1 MKIEFMKR
9 EWGREKEG
17 ERKRERESWDQ
28 VYYVDKTKH
37 LEALS
42 CILLEV
48 CEQALMAG
56 ALWFPV
62 RIHHSSLSNW
72 SSPGSDIGVNQ
83 IRADQSESWR
93 CLQSTSACLA
103 DIYRSCSQFES
114 LSDVKPLRPCN
125 WHALQALCCVWI
137 WLFPVRSILCTLCL
151 VYKCNELSHIAGS
164 TQRD

>member
-48 CEQALMAG
+48 CEQAL
-56 ALWFPV
+56 WQV
-62 RIHHSSLSNW
+62 LS
-72 SSPGSDIGVNQ
+72 GS
-83 IRADQSESWR
+83 QSG
-93 CLQSTSACLA
+93 
-103 DIYRSCSQFES
+103 
-114 LSDVKPLRPCN
+114 
-125 WHALQALCCVWI
+125 
-137 WLFPVRSILCTLCL
+137 SIT
-151 VYKCNELSHIAGS
+151 VH
-164 TQRD
+164 

>member
-62 RIHHSSLSNW
+62 RIHHSS
-72 SSPGSDIGVNQ
+72 
-83 IRADQSESWR
+83 
-93 CLQSTSACLA
+93 
-103 DIYRSCSQFES
+103 
-114 LSDVKPLRPCN
+114 
-125 WHALQALCCVWI
+125 
-137 WLFPVRSILCTLCL
+137 
-151 VYKCNELSHIAGS
+151 
-164 TQRD
+164 

>member
-72 SSPGSDIGVNQ
+72 SSPGSDIRVNQ
-83 IRADQSESWR
+83 IRADQSESW
-93 CLQSTSACLA
+93 
-103 DIYRSCSQFES
+103 
-114 LSDVKPLRPCN
+114 
-125 WHALQALCCVWI
+125 
-137 WLFPVRSILCTLCL
+137 
-151 VYKCNELSHIAGS
+151 
-164 TQRD
+164 